1 MKYFLIFLNSNRQV
15 QYAGDFCQDKNVGY
29 FVAFGSIFATLSAVA
44 IIQLVS
50 ETFSNA
56 MQVFCILKNLY
67 TI

>member
-1 MKYFLIFLNSNRQV
+1 MCIIKQTQVLSIVREVFLNFFFTNRQV

-50 ETFSNA
+50 KTF
-56 MQVFCILKNLY
+56 
-67 TI
+67 